1 MVQQFQHFKKE
12 RRGLWQQNDTN
23 AKQKQINSFF
33 MFFHPLTLKG
43 LHRPRGVR
51 LLQVF
56 FCRCESF
63 LLLYVFF
70 LYTEIRGDANFVRPI
85 EFIHDVSVACH
96 QCNLVTSQHLSK
108 LRLKHET
115 CVRLMYNTQRLN
127 ELYLKYHVCLTTM
140 FV

>member
-1 MVQQFQHFKKE
+1 MGGNKMTQTPTDKQFFLCSFIPLHF
-12 RRGLWQQNDTN
+12 R
-23 AKQKQINSFF
+23 
-33 MFFHPLTLKG
+33 G

-56 FCRCESF
+56 CRCESF

-70 LYTEIRGDANFVRPI
+70 CIVKLEEDANFVRPI
-85 EFIHDVSVACH
+85 EFIHDVSAACH
-96 QCNLVTSQHLSK
+96 QCNPVTSQHLSK

-127 ELYLKYHVCLTTM
+127 ELYLKFLQCLSDHDVCPTCIVLI
-140 FV
+140 